1 MAYGSAKEKGTS
13 DAAWWQL
20 EPKQAYGR
28 VTNLRNKIIGSVNM
42 LREKNAF
49 FFSASRLTLGTRV
62 KHLTENYTLR
72 KIINDLQFI

>member
-1 MAYGSAKEKGTS
+1 MAYGSAKTKGIS

-28 VTNLRNKIIGSVNM
+28 VTNLRNNIIGSVNM

-49 FFSASRLTLGTRV
+49 VSASRLTLGTPV
-62 KHLTENYTLR
+62 KHFTENYTLR

>member
-28 VTNLRNKIIGSVNM
+28 VTNLRNNIIGSVNM
-42 LREKNAF
+42 LRKKKMH
-49 FFSASRLTLGTRV
+49 FFSAPRLTLGALV
-62 KHLTENYTLR
+62 KHLTGNYGEV
-72 KIINDLQFI
+72 

>member
-28 VTNLRNKIIGSVNM
+28 VTNLRNNIIGSVNM

-49 FFSASRLTLGTRV
+49 FSQHPA
-62 KHLTENYTLR
+62 
-72 KIINDLQFI
+72 